1 MLLTSFFLLGGDPS
15 AGSPTDTLLQ
25 LSPPRKAKNQL
36 HHKEVDSSKL
46 HSAGLMGGVCKAQ
59 GLIHRALMIRDY
71 WGFQLHEGE
80 LQPSI
85 RTEVKV
91 WRLAPPF
98 GLATHCLNHCV
109 SRVAQ
114 EIRLIQ
120 TYR

>member
-1 MLLTSFFLLGGDPS
+1 
-15 AGSPTDTLLQ
+15 LLQ
-25 LSPPRKAKNQL
+25 LSPPREAKNRS
-36 HHKEVDSSKL
+36 HHKEANSSKL

-59 GLIHRALMIRDY
+59 GLIHRELMTRDY

-85 RTEVKV
+85 RTEVKFR
-91 WRLAPPF
+91 RLAPPF

-109 SRVAQ
+109 PRVAQ